1 MAMRLDKVVPFGRS
15 LDEYRH
21 MFALSEE
28 DLGQRIIGVGDG
40 PASFNAEMTA
50 MGRSVVSV
58 DPVYAFEAAAIR
70 SQFDAVVENII
81 AQVKATPDDWVWRY
95 HRSADQL
102 RQRRIQ
108 VFEDF
113 IADYD
118 AGKAT
123 ERYCCGELPALGF
136 RERAFGLALCSHL
149 LFLYSEQLS
158 YEFHLAA
165 LREMLRVAVEV
176 RVFPLLTLMGQ
187 FSPHVA
193 PLIEALRAEGFEV
206 EVIEVDYEFQ
216 RGANTMLRV
225 RRPA

>member
-1 MAMRLDKVVPFGRS
+1 MAMRLDQVVPFGRS

-21 MFALSEE
+21 MFALTEQ

-40 PASFNAEMTA
+40 PASFNAEMSA
-50 MGRSVVSV
+50 MGRSVISL

-81 AQVKATPDDWVWRY
+81 AQVKATPDDWVWGY
-95 HRSADQL
+95 HCSVDQL

-108 VFEDF
+108 VLEDF

-118 AGKAT
+118 TGKAAG
-123 ERYCCGELPALGF
+123 RYRHGELPALEF
-136 RERAFGLALCSHL
+136 SERSFELALCSHL

-158 YEFHLAA
+158 YEFHLAS

-176 RVFPLLTLMGQ
+176 RVFPLLTLMRQ
-187 FSPHVA
+187 PSPYVE
-193 PLIEALRAEGFEV
+193 PLIRALRAEGFEV
-206 EVIEVDYEFQ
+206 EIIEVDYELQ
-216 RGANTMLRV
+216 RGANTMLRI
-225 RRPA
+225 RHPA